1 MKYQKPEVNVL
12 GDAARVIQF
21 TSNKVGSSLD
31 PTNPAK
37 PVIASYDLDE

>member
-21 TSNKVGSSLD
+21 TTNKVGSSLD
-31 PTNPAK
+31 QLNPSK
-37 PVIASYDLDE
+37 PVIAAYDLDE